1 MIRVVPQDQAI
12 KSVIENQE
20 TKGVKKNLL
29 IGSREGKP
37 TMALRVFELDEGG
50 YTPFHAHPWEH
61 INYILEGE
69 GALKTEE
76 GEIELKKGFTVF
88 VPSDEK
94 HQYKNKGKGKFSF
107 ICLVPVEKE

>member
-1 MIRVVPQDQAI
+1 MIKVITPDQAI
-12 KSVIENQE
+12 KSVIEDQE

-29 IGSREGKP
+29 IGSREGNP
-37 TMALRVFELDEGG
+37 TMALRVFELEKGG
-50 YTPFHAHPWEH
+50 YTPFHKHPWEH

-69 GALKTEE
+69 GVLKTEK
-76 GEIELKKGFTVF
+76 GELELKKGYTVF

-94 HQYKNKGKGKFSF
+94 HQYKNVGAGKFSF